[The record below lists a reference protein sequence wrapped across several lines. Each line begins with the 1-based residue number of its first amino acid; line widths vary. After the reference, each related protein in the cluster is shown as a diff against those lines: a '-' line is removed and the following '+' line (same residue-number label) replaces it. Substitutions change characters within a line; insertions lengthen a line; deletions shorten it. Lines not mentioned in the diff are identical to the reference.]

1 MLLKLRERM
10 TSEKGF
16 TLIELL
22 VVMLIIGILAAIAIP
37 TFFNQ
42 KQKASD
48 SSAKEM
54 AHSAQVAMETFATDH
69 GGKYTGVDVPALQA
83 IEPTIGT
90 GGNAVTIVGT
100 PDNTSYELRVTNSA
114 TTHWFG
120 IAKTASTLTFP
131 CDPPGQGGC
140 PSGGVG
146 WGG

>member
-10 TSEKGF
+10 NREEGF

-54 AHSAQVAMETFATDH
+54 AHSAQVALETYATDH
-69 GGKYTGVDVPALQA
+69 NGSYLNADVPALKLV
-83 IEPTIGT
+83 EPTIGT
-90 GGNAVTIVGT
+90 GGNTVTFVGT
-100 PDNTSYELRVTNSA
+100 PNATDYELRVTNSS
-114 TTHWFG
+114 TNHWFG
-120 IAKTASTLTFP
+120 IKKTASTLEFP

-140 PSGGVG
+140 PSGGAG